1 MRITLIDK
9 YMFFVV
15 ILLMWYDD
23 DGGCCARPLI
33 AVSERERSRSLIF
46 LQYVRDCLL
55 YDFFCVSS
63 FVCLWNCL
71 SFSLQL
77 LLLLLERMCFFYL
90 YMFCGRYYFQFN
102 LFSLDIY
109 IGPVHT
115 SFVILP
121 GFFFVWVLH
130 ETIYEICE

>member
-46 LQYVRDCLL
+46 L
-55 YDFFCVSS
+55 
-63 FVCLWNCL
+63 
-71 SFSLQL
+71 
-77 LLLLLERMCFFYL
+77 
-90 YMFCGRYYFQFN
+90 
-102 LFSLDIY
+102 
-109 IGPVHT
+109 
-115 SFVILP
+115 
-121 GFFFVWVLH
+121 
-130 ETIYEICE
+130 